1 MKTNRG
7 TGNAKRQSGPS
18 TSRADRTRRKIEL
31 SLSSEAH
38 VRLGQ
43 IAWSRYD
50 GNKSAT
56 VEALLMAASLLVALF
71 IVGCGGADGG
81 PLTAPDDGRNPGSVL
96 GSSTDTVNADGGA
109 KPTETAIDTAP
120 AADQDAGTR
129 DAGNS
134 PSPSPDAGP
143 SCVPAVCGA
152 IPGGGAYSVSDG
164 CGGTL
169 HCPARLPPGPNCT
182 PTPCSILPV
191 GYSGDD
197 GCGNTVT
204 CPGAT
209 PDPSPDAGTT
219 AATPDAG
226 GTTSSC
232 FVDNPSQCCSSTVAA
247 CCQTAHGPVE
257 SCVPA
262 YGLQPLGLLGSQ
274 VSCSQEVDGC
284 QRTGTCCQ

>member
-7 TGNAKRQSGPS
+7 TGNAKRQSGARM
-18 TSRADRTRRKIEL
+18 SRADRTRRKIEL

-56 VEALLMAASLLVALF
+56 VEALLMAASLMVALF
-71 IVGCGGADGG
+71 LAGCGGADGG
-81 PLTAPDDGRNPGSVL
+81 PLTAPDDGRNPGSVVAPTL
-96 GSSTDTVNADGGA
+96 SDGGA
-109 KPTETAIDTAP
+109 ASVTPKPDSKTVSD
-120 AADQDAGTR
+120 DAGTGIYCPPFTC
-129 DAGNS
+129 ASLAPQTGTL
-134 PSPSPDAGP
+134 
-143 SCVPAVCGA
+143 
-152 IPGGGAYSVSDG
+152 SDG
-164 CGGTL
+164 CGGTIE
-169 HCPARLPPGPNCT
+169 CTVPPDAGIPTPPACV
-182 PTPCSILPV
+182 PTPCAILPV
-191 GYSGDD
+191 NFSGDD
-197 GCGNTVT
+197 GCGHTVT
-204 CPGAT
+204 CPSPIPVPT
-209 PDPSPDAGTT
+209 PDAGPI

-232 FVDNPSQCCSSTVAA
+232 FVDNPSQCCSSSVAA

-274 VSCSQEVDGC
+274 VSCSQEVEGC